1 MAEGMT
7 ARARQRLAPLN
18 EATVAGLVA
27 VLALGIGIGAPRLSQ
42 AHAGNQ
48 AQSGGQAQSGNQA
61 QSGGQTAATP
71 AATATVTRRDLA
83 RVAKVTGRLGYGT
96 ELALAAR
103 SAGTATWL
111 PAVGLTIAAGEPLY
125 VLDGTEAVTVFKGN
139 TPAWRSLDDSSSSG
153 VDIEA
158 LEANLVAL
166 GFDPTKA
173 ITVNTSWSSATTAA
187 VKRWQKKLGVKQTGR
202 VDLGRVV
209 FLPDPVRIAGVD
221 VDPGAL
227 VTPGSKVVTVTAT
240 QPEIQIDLD
249 AADQGRWR
257 PGAAVSIRLP
267 DDTTTTGRVAK
278 VGTVASGGGQDAQ
291 GQPQKA
297 TVPVT
302 VALDDPAKAT
312 FDGATVSVSIVTE
325 ERKGVLAVPVAA
337 LLALAEGGFGVELAS
352 TAAAAP
358 GTSASSA
365 ASAPSAAS
373 TPSATTIIAVTTGLF
388 ADGFVEVSGNIAAGD
403 LVVIPS

>member
-1 MAEGMT
+1 M
-7 ARARQRLAPLN
+7 ARARHRVASLN

-27 VLALGIGIGAPRLSQ
+27 VLALGIGVGAPRLTQ
-42 AHAGNQ
+42 AETQ
-48 AQSGGQAQSGNQA
+48 AQTQARTEGRA
-61 QSGGQTAATP
+61 AATP
-71 AATATVTRRDLA
+71 AAAATVTRRDLT

-111 PAVGLTIAAGEPLY
+111 PAVGAPVAPGEPLY
-125 VLDGTEAVTVFKGN
+125 VLDGTEAVTVFKGS
-139 TPAWRSLDDSSSSG
+139 TPAWRSLDSSSSSG
-153 VDIEA
+153 GDIEA

-166 GFDPTKA
+166 GFDPTRA

-209 FLPDPVRIAGVD
+209 FLPDPVRIAGVE

-240 QPEIQIDLD
+240 QPEIHIDLD
-249 AADQGRWR
+249 AAEQSRWR
-257 PGAAVSIRLP
+257 QGAAVSIRLP

-312 FDGATVSVSIVTE
+312 FDGASVSVSIVTE

-337 LLALAEGGFGVELAS
+337 LLALAEGGFGVELT
-352 TAAAAP
+352 TAAAAA
-358 GTSASSA
+358 SASSA
-365 ASAPSAAS
+365 AP
-373 TPSATTIIAVTTGLF
+373 TPSATTIVSVTIGLF
-388 ADGFVEVSGNIAAGD
+388 ADGFVEVSGSIAAGD
-403 LVVIPS
+403 TVVIPS

>member
-48 AQSGGQAQSGNQA
+48 AQSGSQA

-139 TPAWRSLDDSSSSG
+139 TPAWRSLDDS
-153 VDIEA
+153 
-158 LEANLVAL
+158 
-166 GFDPTKA
+166 
-173 ITVNTSWSSATTAA
+173 
-187 VKRWQKKLGVKQTGR
+187 
-202 VDLGRVV
+202 
-209 FLPDPVRIAGVD
+209 
-221 VDPGAL
+221 
-227 VTPGSKVVTVTAT
+227 
-240 QPEIQIDLD
+240 
-249 AADQGRWR
+249 
-257 PGAAVSIRLP
+257 
-267 DDTTTTGRVAK
+267 
-278 VGTVASGGGQDAQ
+278 
-291 GQPQKA
+291 
-297 TVPVT
+297 
-302 VALDDPAKAT
+302 
-312 FDGATVSVSIVTE
+312 
-325 ERKGVLAVPVAA
+325 
-337 LLALAEGGFGVELAS
+337 
-352 TAAAAP
+352 
-358 GTSASSA
+358 
-365 ASAPSAAS
+365 
-373 TPSATTIIAVTTGLF
+373 
-388 ADGFVEVSGNIAAGD
+388 
-403 LVVIPS
+403 